1 MKLRYA
7 MVLLPLALMVVTG
20 CGKKA
25 DTNKPVEQIKQEIQ
39 TMDVNQ
45 LQSQAQAYAKEI
57 VAKKSELDKVQG
69 KLKELSP
76 MELLGEKAKPIKDD
90 LSRIGSE
97 VAKLTE
103 RYDVYAS
110 KFRELGGDIA
120 KIQVA

>member
-1 MKLRYA
+1 MKLKYA

-25 DTNKPVEQIKQEIQ
+25 DTNKPVEQIKQEVQ

-45 LQSQAQAYAKEI
+45 LESQAQAYAKEI
-57 VAKKSELDKVQG
+57 AAKKSELDKVQS

-110 KFRELGGDIA
+110 KFREMGGD
-120 KIQVA
+120 

>member
-1 MKLRYA
+1 MKLKHA

-25 DTNKPVEQIKQEIQ
+25 DTNKPVEQIKQEVQ

-45 LQSQAQAYAKEI
+45 LESQAQAYAKEI
-57 VAKKSELDKVQG
+57 AAKKSELDKVQS

-110 KFRELGGDIA
+110 KFREMGGDIS